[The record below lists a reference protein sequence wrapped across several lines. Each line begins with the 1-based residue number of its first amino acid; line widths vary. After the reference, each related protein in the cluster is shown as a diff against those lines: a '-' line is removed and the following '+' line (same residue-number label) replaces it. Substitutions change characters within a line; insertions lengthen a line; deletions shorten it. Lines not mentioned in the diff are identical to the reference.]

1 MPDPP
6 VPPPDLTAYW
16 NNRYSTIDATRS
28 GHIDLPAEYNAWLYR
43 RKQDQVRRAVA
54 RVGASLKGG
63 RLLEIAAGSGAWM
76 AFWEAQGVSG
86 YLGIDLS
93 ERAVDGL
100 RTRFPHHEFLQRD
113 LNDLRIGEAVGFGYE
128 FVSAID
134 VLYHVV
140 DDARFRAV
148 LADLATVLKPGGYLL
163 IHDQFLRGPA
173 QEYGGYI
180 RWRPETEFVS
190 ALEAAGFEVL
200 YRRPTFFFMVQAADF
215 TGWPARAMRVLWDQL
230 QRPAIS
236 RAPKFA
242 GATGYLVDTV
252 ICSVLTE
259 GPAFNVMVC
268 RKRR

>member
-1 MPDPP
+1 MPEPS
-6 VPPPDLTAYW
+6 PPPLDLTAYW

-43 RKQDQVRRAVA
+43 RKQDQIRRAVA
-54 RVGASLKGG
+54 KVGASLKGG

-76 AFWEAQGVSG
+76 AFWGAQGVTG
-86 YLGIDLS
+86 YLGVDLS
-93 ERAVDGL
+93 QRAVEGL
-100 RTRFPHHEFLQRD
+100 RTRFPHHKFLQRD
-113 LNDLRIGEAVGFGYE
+113 LNDLHIGDAVGTGYD

-148 LADLATVLKPGGYLL
+148 LADLSTVLKPGGFLL

-173 QEYGGYI
+173 QNYGGYI
-180 RWRPETEFVS
+180 RWRPRTEFVA
-190 ALEAAGFEVL
+190 ALNAAGFDVL

-215 TGWPARAMRVLWDQL
+215 TGWSARAMHLLWDQV
-230 QRPAIS
+230 QRPVID
-236 RAPKFA
+236 RAPKIA
-242 GATGYLVDTV
+242 GATGYLVDTAV
-252 ICSVLTE
+252 CSMLKE

-268 RKRR
+268 RKRG